1 MVWNKDSEVMCVIFF
16 FFFEQKTANDMRISD
31 WSSDVCSSVLLSL
44 ALTYNLCEAMQ
55 GQLTITSEAGFG
67 SQFCADLPLPRH
79 TAATPVEPLRGHVVA
94 ITDRSSGLAELLN
107 MLLPGWGLDYERRS
121 VDDGLLG
128 LKPDILITD
137 CPECLFN
144 M

>member
-31 WSSDVCSSVLLSL
+31 WSSDVCSSVLLGL

-67 SQFCADLPLPRH
+67 SQFCADLHLPPH
-79 TAATPVEPLRGHVVA
+79 TAATPVEPLRGNVVA
-94 ITDRSSGLAELLN
+94 IRSE
-107 MLLPGWGLDYERRS
+107 ERRVGKECVCTCS
-121 VDDGLLG
+121 SRWSQSHYN
-128 LKPDILITD
+128 KKILICITYISTNIAPD
-137 CPECLFN
+137 S
-144 M
+144 